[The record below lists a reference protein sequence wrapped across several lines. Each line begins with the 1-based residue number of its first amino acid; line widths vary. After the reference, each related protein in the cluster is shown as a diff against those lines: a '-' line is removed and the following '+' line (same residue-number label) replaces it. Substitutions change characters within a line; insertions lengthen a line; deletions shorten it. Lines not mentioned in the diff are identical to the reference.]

1 MARTIGDL
9 AAEARV
15 LLNDVIPISGSP
27 RFSDADL
34 AAALNDAVVQ
44 IRTKRPDAFLRYGL
58 RRVVPT
64 YTLPTDADAAFPVD
78 DMFYAPVLYY
88 VVGRSEL
95 VEDTFSDDGR
105 AISLMNKFVS
115 QLLKVAS

>member
-1 MARTIGDL
+1 MARTIGEL
-9 AAEARV
+9 TAEARV

-34 AAALNDAVVQ
+34 VTTLNDAIVQ
-44 IRTKRPDAFLRYGL
+44 IRTKRPDAFLRFGL
-58 RRVVPT
+58 RRAVPA
-64 YTLPTDADAAFPVD
+64 YALPADADTALPVD
-78 DMFYAPVLYY
+78 DMFYAPMLYY